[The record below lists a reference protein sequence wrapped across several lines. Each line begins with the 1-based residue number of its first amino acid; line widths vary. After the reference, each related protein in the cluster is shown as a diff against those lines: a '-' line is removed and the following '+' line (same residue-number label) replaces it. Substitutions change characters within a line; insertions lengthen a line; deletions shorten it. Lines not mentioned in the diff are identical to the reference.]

1 MNCIVSRAYL
11 PKTVLML
18 VDEPGF
24 PYSRHEYES
33 FREYLQREVR
43 IDIPIHGWNH
53 WFIRFG
59 PNGTVKAILSKKPW
73 IRSAVGRAEDLGTS
87 RGVFDQLVNE

>member
-1 MNCIVSRAYL
+1 
-11 PKTVLML
+11 ML

-73 IRSAVGRAEDLGTS
+73 IGQREVEQKTWELLGAYSTKGLTNEIFGLNRAKDRKIS
-87 RGVFDQLVNE
+87 